1 MGPENSRGGGM
12 WDREMLGPRERRA
25 CIFNEESRRRGNRSA
40 ARASTPS
47 HPSARAPPEPPSPP
61 PLPRHPV
68 PRASA
73 PQEGPTRPL
82 RGTPSKDRAGR
93 RRLRGFPQSRMVP
106 AGYGLPRRGGARAG
120 WSRGGAPAAAFTAA
134 GSAQGAP
141 PAAGRRGPPGGGRL
155 SGSAGG
161 AGAGRSAPPG
171 RGGRQAARAAAWGVP
186 QLGAALTTSYFVG
199 AYGALLVGSAISP
212 VGRVVSQAL
221 RRVGA
226 MGAVVPLSLLYLAFL
241 VPSWKPGTLQVLMP
255 GSLEAGL
262 QGGFRPQF
270 FPQLSGIVALFSG
283 SELTAGSFWV
293 HILAGILFQAVQIF
307 RDGRRR
313 AVPTLHSLALG
324 LAWGPAGLVSHF
336 VTRAALGKGFSSD
349 ADDGGDSYVVYRF

>member
-1 MGPENSRGGGM
+1 M
-12 WDREMLGPRERRA
+12 
-25 CIFNEESRRRGNRSA
+25 
-40 ARASTPS
+40 
-47 HPSARAPPEPPSPP
+47 
-61 PLPRHPV
+61 
-68 PRASA
+68 
-73 PQEGPTRPL
+73 
-82 RGTPSKDRAGR
+82 
-93 RRLRGFPQSRMVP
+93 
-106 AGYGLPRRGGARAG
+106 
-120 WSRGGAPAAAFTAA
+120 
-134 GSAQGAP
+134 
-141 PAAGRRGPPGGGRL
+141 
-155 SGSAGG
+155 
-161 AGAGRSAPPG
+161 
-171 RGGRQAARAAAWGVP
+171 
-186 QLGAALTTSYFVG
+186 TTSYFMG

-336 VTRAALGKGFSSD
+336 VTRAALGQGFSSD

>member
-1 MGPENSRGGGM
+1 M
-12 WDREMLGPRERRA
+12 A
-25 CIFNEESRRRGNRSA
+25 
-40 ARASTPS
+40 
-47 HPSARAPPEPPSPP
+47 
-61 PLPRHPV
+61 
-68 PRASA
+68 
-73 PQEGPTRPL
+73 
-82 RGTPSKDRAGR
+82 
-93 RRLRGFPQSRMVP
+93 
-106 AGYGLPRRGGARAG
+106 
-120 WSRGGAPAAAFTAA
+120 
-134 GSAQGAP
+134 
-141 PAAGRRGPPGGGRL
+141 
-155 SGSAGG
+155 
-161 AGAGRSAPPG
+161 
-171 RGGRQAARAAAWGVP
+171 
-186 QLGAALTTSYFVG
+186 TSYFVG
-199 AYGALLVGSAISP
+199 AYGALLAGSAVSP
-212 VGRVVSQAL
+212 VGRAVSQAL

-324 LAWGPAGLVSHF
+324 LAWAPAGLVSHF
-336 VTRAALGKGFSSD
+336 VTRAALGQGFGSDGD
-349 ADDGGDSYVVYRF
+349 ADDGGGDSYVVYRF